1 MDLHL
6 TDKVFI
12 VTGGTDGLG
21 LATAQALLAEGAKV
35 LVSGRSQGKVAEVRA
50 SLGAAADRIAYLEGD
65 NADAALPVKLRDAV
79 LDRWGRLDG
88 MLVSVGGPPPG
99 KALATDDDTWRNAF
113 DSVFLGAVRL
123 VRDLAPHIADGGA
136 IALLLAISA
145 KEASLT
151 VPISNGLRPGL
162 AMLVKSFA
170 EELGPRVI
178 RINALLPNLFATDR
192 MKKLFEGKEP
202 PVDNIALRRMG
213 EPAELGRMAA
223 VLLSPVASYVTGASI
238 SIDGGQLKSL

>member
-1 MDLHL
+1 MDLQL
-6 TDKVFI
+6 TEKVFI
-12 VTGGTDGLG
+12 ITGGTGGLG

-35 LVSGRSQGKVAEVRA
+35 LVTGRAESKFVEVRA
-50 SLGAAADRIAYLEGD
+50 NLGAAADRIAFLRGD
-65 NADAALPVKLRDAV
+65 NADVGLPAKLRDAV
-79 LDRWGRLDG
+79 LDRWGRIDG

-99 KALATDDDTWRNAF
+99 RALATDDHAWRDAF

-136 IALLLAISA
+136 IALVLAISA

-151 VPISNGLRPGL
+151 IPISNGLRPGL

-170 EELGPRVI
+170 EELGPRAI

-192 MKKLFEGKEP
+192 VKKLFGDKGP

-223 VLLSPVASYVTGASI
+223 VLLSPVASYVTGAAI
-238 SIDGGQLKSL
+238 SIDGGQLRSL